1 MDPTGLWKQWYET
14 SSKAWSAALENG
26 KEGFVDPY
34 GLYTSWLK
42 RMGSAQEEM
51 RQGNF
56 KSWPLHPIGN
66 PREVWQEWFD
76 GTIEM
81 WRQAAQAGGDPL
93 GMTARWLAMMEET
106 RDRVLSRELLPSDI
120 FTMFREWYEA
130 TSETW
135 AKVVNDTIGT
145 EQFIESA
152 SPFLESYATFYKSSR
167 RANEEYF
174 KNLQLPTR
182 SDIARVAEL
191 IVNLEEKVDRIDD
204 ASATTQQVE
213 GLTKRLD
220 AIEHKLDSVIAALEQ
235 ANAAPKPT
243 PQPTTQPQRV
253 PAKKPAKP
261 VEGKERQK

>member
-1 MDPTGLWKQWYET
+1 
-14 SSKAWSAALENG
+14 
-26 KEGFVDPY
+26 
-34 GLYTSWLK
+34 
-42 RMGSAQEEM
+42 
-51 RQGNF
+51 
-56 KSWPLHPIGN
+56 
-66 PREVWQEWFD
+66 
-76 GTIEM
+76 
-81 WRQAAQAGGDPL
+81 
-93 GMTARWLAMMEET
+93 MTARWLAMMEET

-135 AKVVNDTIGT
+135 AQVVNDTIGT

-204 ASATTQQVE
+204 ASATSEQVE
-213 GLTKRLD
+213 GLAKRLD
-220 AIEHKLDSVIAALEQ
+220 AIEGKLEVRVGASATPTMDGERLDAIERKLESILAAIEQ
-235 ANAAPKPT
+235 SRTSPKPT
-243 PQPTTQPQRV
+243 KIATAKPTTPSRTS
-253 PAKKPAKP
+253 PKKPAKP
-261 VEGKERQK
+261 E